1 VCVCV
6 CIVTLLVKNTENI
19 SKFFL
24 YYLVREGVQAATQI
38 LIHWKG
44 LSPTEATWKFL
55 DDIQLRFPTFNLEDK
70 VVLKGG
76 DLIQEDSGEGKIITN
91 HIEILLQ
98 PHTPF
103 YFRAICMSI
112 FNMYHFNNVIRRHD
126 NLAYFHNAYIKRQL

>member
-6 CIVTLLVKNTENI
+6 YCNSFSEKYRKHFKISLVL
-19 SKFFL
+19 SCQ
-24 YYLVREGVQAATQI
+24 RGVQAATQV

-44 LSPTEATWKFL
+44 LSLTEATWEFL
-55 DDIQLRFPTFNLEDK
+55 DDVQLRFPTFNLEDK

-76 DLIQEDSGEGKIITN
+76 DLIQGDSGEGKIITN

-112 FNMYHFNNVIRRHD
+112 FNTYHFNNVIRRHD